1 MKPAELG
8 QKYDQIAT
16 WWQSYHQD
24 SGYGV
29 KYLCKALQFLL
40 NPDNSSKHSGA
51 SRVTGCA
58 IGGTTSTATDNSEL
72 TALDVGCGAGG
83 RFIKVLE
90 EQGCSVTGVDVS
102 QVMIELATFE
112 HSLANDQG
120 VLHRFIH
127 ADICDWQPD
136 HSFDVIYAWDSIFHL
151 PLQDQIPVLNKLCR
165 SLKPG
170 GVILYTFGN
179 DVGEHTDTWEVS
191 DSHSDEFY
199 YSSVGID
206 QNVETLVENGLTVM
220 HLELDQYPE
229 KHVIIIAQ
237 KR

>member
-8 QKYDQIAT
+8 QKYDQIAS

-40 NPDNSSKHSGA
+40 NPDRNSKQPNSQVQKS
-51 SRVTGCA
+51 
-58 IGGTTSTATDNSEL
+58 ATKNSNNSL

-90 EQGCSVTGVDVS
+90 EQGGSVTGIDVS
-102 QVMIELATFE
+102 QTMIELATFE

-136 HSFDVIYAWDSIFHL
+136 QSFDVIYAWDSIFHL
-151 PLQDQIPVLNKLCR
+151 PLQAQVPVLNKLCQC
-165 SLKPG
+165 LKPG

-179 DVGEHTDTWEVS
+179 DIGEHMDTWEVS
-191 DSHSDEFY
+191 DEHSDVFY
-199 YSSVGID
+199 YSSVGIN
-206 QNVETLVENGLTVM
+206 QNIETLMDNGLTVM
-220 HLELDQYPE
+220 HMELDQYPE
-229 KHVIIIAQ
+229 KHVILIAQ
-237 KR
+237 KH